1 MSCRE
6 YIEQL
11 LKDKEG
17 EHLQFKEA
25 KNRFNFEEA
34 AQICCALSNDG
45 GGKLVLGIT
54 DKRPRMVVGSNAFE
68 QPERTRIGLMDKL
81 GVGVDFEDLEY
92 DGKRV
97 LIFTVNGH
105 PIGLPVQCDGI
116 AWVYE
121 GDVLKMMSQEIRH
134 RIYNESGFDFS
145 AQICEGVTTNDLDD
159 NAVENFR
166 QRWIE
171 KSGRKNIKL
180 LSKEQLLY
188 DSGAVTDKGVTY
200 AALILFGKNE
210 AIRMYL
216 SRHEIIFEY
225 RSKES
230 SGPANQREEIKEG
243 FFLSYDRLWNLVNLR
258 NDKQHYQEGLFVFDI
273 PTFNERVVRE
283 ALLNAVSHRNYQ
295 MEGSIFV
302 RQYPDRI
309 VIESPGG
316 LPYGITLDNILD
328 RQRPRNRLIAEILAL
343 SGLVERAGQGM
354 NLMYELSVQD
364 AKPLPDF
371 TGTDDYFVSLTLN
384 GIIIHEEMII
394 IIKRISEQYAEHL
407 STLDFLIINAL
418 YNGHKLDDKMLA
430 RINHLVDMGIVEH
443 IGRRK
448 YILAKSLY
456 KAAGKAGVHTRLE
469 GLDRET
475 NKELLLKHI
484 RDNNDTGANFTELQ
498 QVLPSQSR
506 NKLQVLMREL
516 KAEGR
521 VMCKGKTSAARWFA
535 VEEKSDLVHV

>member
-1 MSCRE
+1 MSVSTE

-34 AQICCALSNDG
+34 AQICCALSNNG
-45 GGKLVLGIT
+45 GGKLVLGIS
-54 DKRPRMVVGSNAFE
+54 DKRPRTVVGSNAFE

-81 GVGVDFEDLEY
+81 GVTVDFENLEY

-97 LIFTVNGH
+97 LIFTVNAR

-145 AQICEGVTTNDLDD
+145 AQICDEAAIDDLDD
-159 NAVENFR
+159 NAIENFR

-171 KSGRKNIKL
+171 KSGKKNIKL

-210 AIRMYL
+210 AVKKYL

-230 SGPANQREEIKEG
+230 PGPANQREEIKEG
-243 FFLSYDRLWNLVNLR
+243 FFLSYDRLWDLVNLR

-316 LPYGITLDNILD
+316 LPFGITLDNILD

-371 TGTDDYFVSLTLN
+371 SGTDDYFVSLTLN
-384 GIIIHEEMII
+384 GIIIDEEMII
-394 IIKRISEQYAEHL
+394 IIKRICEQYAEHL

-418 YNGHKLDDKMLA
+418 YNGHKLNDKMYA
-430 RINHLVDMGIVEH
+430 RMNHLVDMGIVEH
-443 IGRRK
+443 IGRKK
-448 YILAKSLY
+448 YILSKSLY
-456 KAAGKAGVHTRLE
+456 KAAGKAGVHTRLV
-469 GLDRET
+469 GLDKNT

-484 RDNNDTGANFTELQ
+484 RDNNDTGATFTELQ
-498 QVLPSQSR
+498 QVLPGQSR
-506 NKLQVLMREL
+506 NRLQVLLREL
-516 KAEGR
+516 KKEGK
-521 VMCKGKTSAARWFA
+521 VMCKGKTSAARWFS
-535 VEEKSDLVHV
+535 VEEKDEN